1 MANAAD
7 LAQGEIPDHTPV
19 VGNDGHPVGMVDGL
33 EGDYIK
39 LMKGEA
45 GQHRWVPRKLVTGLE
60 GGLVRLSLPAAQ
72 VLRDSVIDEAERDRR
87 LSLDPDAAA
96 SFGRSDDSGPHG
108 SRAQAHGPKGSPE
121 HLQGGQR
128 PAATGGINTHRR

>member
-19 VGNDGHPVGMVDGL
+19 IGSDGRNVGTVDGT
-33 EGDYIK
+33 EGEYIK
-39 LMKGEA
+39 LMRDEA
-45 GQHRWVPRKLVTGLE
+45 GQHRWLPRKLVASLE

-72 VLRDSVIDEAERDRR
+72 AAEAMVDEAALAQRMA
-87 LSLDPDAAA
+87 LDPDAGAA
-96 SFGRSDDSGPHG
+96 FGRPDDSGPHG

-121 HLQGGQR
+121 RLKGGQR
-128 PAATGGINTHRR
+128 PAADGGINTHRK